1 MKSSTTGP
9 LSLMHVCVCVRS
21 VVQLY
26 LTLCDTMDSSPPGS
40 SVHGIFQTRIL
51 EGVATSCSRGSSQP
65 RDWTCVSFTGW
76 QTLPPS
82 HLGSP
87 YRTWWT
93 RKSLIISSETGPS
106 LGLALP
112 VSRTICSVWSR
123 GHCSG
128 SRIRSHLLLLL
139 PTIDQVVSLRGF
151 NFMCLVPKRIRLNI
165 RKPVNYKSAQGEKNF
180 CLIMQR

>member
-1 MKSSTTGP
+1 MSHTSRAYEELNDWP
-9 LSLMHVCVCVRS
+9 AEPDACVCVCVCVCVCS
-21 VVQLY
+21 VVPLY
-26 LTLCDTMDSSPPGS
+26 LTLCDTMDSSPPRS

-65 RDWTCVSFTGW
+65 RDWTRVSFTGW

-123 GHCSG
+123 GHC
-128 SRIRSHLLLLL
+128 
-139 PTIDQVVSLRGF
+139 RGQEYGVIY
-151 NFMCLVPKRIRLNI
+151 C
-165 RKPVNYKSAQGEKNF
+165 YF
-180 CLIMQR
+180 CLQSIRWFHCVDLILCV